1 MSDFRPY
8 LERLIAGEG
17 GLTSSE
23 AEAACAIIA
32 AGRADPSQTAALLA
46 LLAARGEGVAELT
59 GFARA
64 MRAAC
69 TPVALP
75 HPVMEI
81 VGTGGDGF
89 GTMNI
94 STAAAALAAACGVPV
109 CKHGSVSVSSRS
121 GAADVLEALGV
132 AHLPPAAIPACMARV
147 GVAFM
152 FAPLFHPAMR
162 AVLPTRR
169 ALKVR
174 TIFNLLGPLLNPA
187 GATRLLLGVFRPALL
202 PLFAGAA
209 ADLGAERALIVHCC
223 GMDELAPVGPA
234 QCVEVRAGG
243 ERRELVVD
251 PAAWGV
257 PRCTIEDLRGGTP
270 AENAATM
277 ARLLAG
283 GDAEADSHLGRT
295 VALNAGAALYVFG
308 AAGSIEAGY
317 GVALRALREG
327 AAGRLLARWAACT
340 QELAREQ
347 AAAEGGSAPP

>member
-1 MSDFRPY
+1 MGDDFRLY
-8 LERLIAGEG
+8 LDRLISGAG
-17 GLTSSE
+17 GLTASE
-23 AEAACAIIA
+23 AESACASIA
-32 AGRADPSQTAALLA
+32 SGVADPSQTAALLA
-46 LLAARGEGVAELT
+46 LLAARGEGAPELT

-94 STAAAALAAACGVPV
+94 STAAAVLTAACGVPV
-109 CKHGSVSVSSRS
+109 AKHGSVSVSSRS

-132 AHLPPAAIPACMARV
+132 AHLPPAAIPACVARV

-169 ALKVR
+169 ALRVR

-202 PLFAGAA
+202 PLFAAAA

-243 ERRELVVD
+243 ETRELVVD

-257 PRCTIEDLRGGTP
+257 PRCTVEDLRGGTP

-308 AAGSIEAGY
+308 AAESIEAGY
-317 GVALRALREG
+317 GVALRTLREG
-327 AAGRLLARWAACT
+327 AAGRLLERWAAAS
-340 QELAREQ
+340 QELAAQ
-347 AAAEGGSAPP
+347 AAAAAP